1 MLRSLPAI
9 ILGLAALLV
18 IINLQDYLISPEL
31 QPVSTRQDEIDY
43 YMTNFSFSAINAAGE
58 TSMNLRGQYQ
68 AHWRERK
75 TSFIIE
81 PRLDSHRY
89 QTDAPEDTVSL
100 SASEAV
106 LDHRDNIAALQGEVH
121 LLARTRGETRLDL
134 TTTELQYDINNN
146 IISTTEAVL
155 LKSPGFVLQGTGLT
169 AKLDQESLRINNNV
183 RSTYIPAH

>member
-1 MLRSLPAI
+1 MGRGGLALVM
-9 ILGLAALLV
+9 GLAALLV

-31 QPVSTRQDEIDY
+31 QPIDTRQDEIDY

-58 TSMNLRGQYQ
+58 TGMQLSGQYQ

-81 PRLDSHRY
+81 PRLESHRY
-89 QTDAPEDTVSL
+89 QAGVAADTVNL

-121 LLARTRGETRLDL
+121 LLARVQGEEQLDL
-134 TTTELQYDINNN
+134 TTAELQYDINNN
-146 IISTTEAVL
+146 VASTTEDVL
-155 LKSPGFVLQGTGLT
+155 IKSPGFVLQGTGLE
-169 AKLDQESLRINNNV
+169 AKLDEESLRINNNV
-183 RSTYIPAH
+183 RSTYTPAH